1 MRYGY
6 EFRRKWHDASGAA
19 MDVGKKLLGYLS
31 NQRRLSGVET
41 MVIRHTM
48 EDGTTVEA
56 RFDKAIPSVRI
67 LSAEGQGMC
76 ELYVESGM
84 LDLGPNMA
92 ADAGE
97 RFNRGPPVFD
107 DRPATLYFGDGVDC
121 SDTDAGLNG
130 RIRLH
135 NQNLS
140 SECLPE
146 NGSGVQSRLRDPV
159 KKQAQAMLPASCWS
173 GLMQRYVQAV
183 YGGDA
188 LAYSA
193 DGTTLTVE
201 GMNVGGY
208 GISVGL
214 VEIGGEHIFVYAGS
228 GPVSASRIRFKSKC
242 GEAVYRMWQ
251 ATRNRMQRSLSDKI
265 LTIALSEAYPAST
278 PFVIGDVG
286 DLQVVSLYGW
296 QFSASTPEAH
306 VVSIGNTNASLVKLA
321 FSASESSYSATMTV
335 VEAKPLAPWYS
346 IPCIVVG
353 PDGAPYTMEGTDN
366 SEGLSFGESIDHPV
380 HCYYDGDDLVVVR
393 YSVQTPEIAINH
405 QPGWDCASEFYGGAP
420 IYPSNSS
427 ISWPGPTMEDARNCG
442 AHASNPYGVRRYNNY
457 GRYVYYINRHK
468 VTSGLYAV
476 RMGVTAWSTVQAFDA
491 HATLFPSR
499 EDSGQLPLV
508 GSKWFFRSSWGV
520 SVRTVNLGERFTRS
534 AEFAGSAFN
543 NINWVSGDQPDS
555 ATATG
560 ILDGEHLCTS
570 VQPPGQSPLAPEL
583 PYCYKWFPR
592 PSGAGCEEWQQWP
605 PNDMTGHTPTGAT
618 INLSCT
624 WPCATAHRNVYEGE
638 VMLGPQSFLALPS
651 GSSSSVVAVTI
662 DQRGTRV
669 GDILVENNYSHGTE
683 VFCNQ
688 FDTGDCTGVA
698 TTTCTGWD
706 GASFS
711 HAPHEMTTATFNAL
725 NLSFYASALHAV
737 GGFPWGLPA
746 ENDWNKQRVHL
757 AIRSVSA
764 MARNEPASSFA
775 EGQYERLLSG
785 TPVPWMPTEN
795 PVTCHDLHAIVWGE
809 YTLEP
814 TRVDGVDGS
823 TSIEEML
830 LDNPNRVFQNG
841 FSYIFRASLLGAG
854 TKWGEP
860 LTFGASIA
868 MDRESI
874 TGGYPKVNTPSFVG
888 WA

>member
-251 ATRNRMQRSLSDKI
+251 ATRTRMQRSLSDKI

-380 HCYYDGDDLVVVR
+380 HCYYDDDALVVVR
-393 YSVQTPEIAINH
+393 YSVQTPEIVVEA
-405 QPGWDCASEFYGGAP
+405 QPGWECENQNLGHEGLYAGGP
-420 IYPSNSS
+420 IT
-427 ISWPGPTMEDARNCG
+427 WPLPLLDDPLNCK
-442 AHASNPYGVRRYNNY
+442 ATASNPYGVMRFLGYNGY
-457 GRYVYYINRHK
+457 VMYIGRHRI
-468 VTSGLYAV
+468 TSGLYAS
-476 RMGVTAWSTVQAFDA
+476 RAGGVLWSTVQSFDA
-491 HATLFPSR
+491 HATLFYRNDGS
-499 EDSGQLPLV
+499 ESGTRV
-508 GSKWFFRSSWGV
+508 GSRWFFKSSWGV
-520 SVRTVNLGERFTRS
+520 EVTTVSLGERFNRTATFQNEGPLYDLFDFS
-534 AEFAGSAFN
+534 N
-543 NINWVSGDQPDS
+543 QISGDSLGGFFASYSIDGENVCAEIQPPVGPPPCYSRFPFNSSPSCTAHEYWPPEDTS
-555 ATATG
+555 GHTIVGQPTAT
-560 ILDGEHLCTS
+560 IT
-570 VQPPGQSPLAPEL
+570 
-583 PYCYKWFPR
+583 
-592 PSGAGCEEWQQWP
+592 
-605 PNDMTGHTPTGAT
+605 
-618 INLSCT
+618 CT
-624 WPCATAHRNVYEGE
+624 WPCAIGHRFNYDGDL
-638 VMLGPQSFLALPS
+638 MLGPQSYLVIPS
-651 GSSSSVVAVTI
+651 GNSTSTI
-662 DQRGTRV
+662 AILVDQNGTRI
-669 GDILVENNYSHGTE
+669 GDQLREFNYLHGTRTYRNLIE
-683 VFCNQ
+683 
-688 FDTGDCTGVA
+688 TGDCVGTA
-698 TTTCTGWD
+698 TNTCTGWD
-706 GASFS
+706 GSSFT
-711 HAPHEMTTATFNAL
+711 HAPHEMTVSEYAASNLPFFSSYGGL
-725 NLSFYASALHAV
+725 NIGNEPEQKTEWRTDRAHLVVRAVSASAGHA
-737 GGFPWGLPA
+737 PS
-746 ENDWNKQRVHL
+746 D
-757 AIRSVSA
+757 
-764 MARNEPASSFA
+764 ASS
-775 EGQYERLLSG
+775 EGQFERVVSG
-785 TPVPWMPTEN
+785 TPVPWMPAEN

-854 TKWGEP
+854 TKWSEP

-868 MDRESI
+868 MDRETI